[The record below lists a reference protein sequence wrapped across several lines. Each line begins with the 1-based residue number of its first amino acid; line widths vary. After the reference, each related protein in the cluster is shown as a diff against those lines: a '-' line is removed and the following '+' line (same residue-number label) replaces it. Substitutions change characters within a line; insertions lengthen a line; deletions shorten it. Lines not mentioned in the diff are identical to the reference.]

1 MEKKNEE
8 KNLNELMT
16 IEKLK
21 KKKKS
26 WLVEELF

>member
-1 MEKKNEE
+1 MEKKMKK

-16 IEKLK
+16 IQKLK